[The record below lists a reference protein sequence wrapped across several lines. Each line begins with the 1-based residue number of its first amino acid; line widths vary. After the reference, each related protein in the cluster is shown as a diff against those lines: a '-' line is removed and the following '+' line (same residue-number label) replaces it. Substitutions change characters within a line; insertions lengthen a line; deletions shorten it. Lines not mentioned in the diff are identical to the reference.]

1 MARLTLS
8 LLGPLQVR
16 LDDQPVTGLAYA
28 KVRALLAYLAVEA
41 RPHGRDA
48 LAEFLWPG
56 QSTAAARRSLRVAL
70 TTLRQALGDPT
81 APIPFLIGTRES
93 VQINPA
99 SAIALDVTTFTDL
112 LCACQPH
119 FHPMSALCPECA
131 ARLTQAVT
139 LYCGDFLQQLV
150 VRASV
155 AFDEW
160 VTLTR
165 ERLHRSALEAL
176 AALAAYH
183 EGCGADDLARQ
194 YAWRQLALEGWD
206 EAAHR
211 CVMRVLARRGQRSAA
226 LAQYERCRRVL
237 ADELGVEPSAETTAL
252 YEQLRTRTL
261 ARMVAGAAVRTPSGG
276 PHEHQTSGSSNGYDT
291 IRRDDEPRRF
301 VAGQSRAP
309 GTARGDR
316 AAEAAQAAG
325 A

>member
-16 LDDQPVTGLAYA
+16 LDDQPLSGLAYA
-28 KVRALLAYLAVEA
+28 KIRALLAYLAVEA

-56 QSTAAARRSLRVAL
+56 QTTAAARRSLRVAL
-70 TTLRQALGDPT
+70 TTLRQAIGDPT

-99 SAIALDVTTFTDL
+99 SAVALDVTTFTDL

-119 FHPMSALCPECA
+119 FHPMSALCP
-131 ARLTQAVT
+131 
-139 LYCGDFLQQLV
+139 D
-150 VRASV
+150 SV

-160 VTLTR
+160 VTLLR

-206 EAAHR
+206 EAAHC

-276 PHEHQTSGSSNGYDT
+276 PHEDQTSGSSNGYDN
-291 IRRDDEPRRF
+291 IRRDDEPRGF

-316 AAEAAQAAG
+316 AAEAAHAAG